1 MDEDIFLKLEKKF
14 VFKYFGKKEKQL
26 EFNMKVFRNKVNKK
40 DIIEI
45 DLFERNL
52 IKIFFLKI
60 KFRRYFSNISIVS
73 LDLILRMEEDFI

>member
-1 MDEDIFLKLEKKF
+1 MDEDIFLKFEKKF
-14 VFKYFGKKEKQL
+14 VFKDYGKKEKQL

>member
-1 MDEDIFLKLEKKF
+1 MDEDIFLKFEKKF
-14 VFKYFGKKEKQL
+14 VFKYYGKKEKQL
-26 EFNMKVFRNKVNKK
+26 EFNIKVFRNKVNKK

>member
-1 MDEDIFLKLEKKF
+1 MDEDIFLKFEKKF
-14 VFKYFGKKEKQL
+14 VFKYYGKKVKQL

>member
-1 MDEDIFLKLEKKF
+1 MDEDIFLKFEKKF
-14 VFKYFGKKEKQL
+14 VFKYYGKKEKQL
-26 EFNMKVFRNKVNKK
+26 EFNVKVFRNKVNKK

>member
-1 MDEDIFLKLEKKF
+1 MDEDIFLKFEKKY
-14 VFKYFGKKEKQL
+14 VFKYYGKKEKQL

>member
-1 MDEDIFLKLEKKF
+1 
-14 VFKYFGKKEKQL
+14 
-26 EFNMKVFRNKVNKK
+26 MKVFRNKVKKK

>member
-1 MDEDIFLKLEKKF
+1 MDEDIFLKFEKKF
-14 VFKYFGKKEKQL
+14 VFKYYGKKEKKL

>member
-1 MDEDIFLKLEKKF
+1 
-14 VFKYFGKKEKQL
+14 
-26 EFNMKVFRNKVNKK
+26 MKVFRNKVNKK

-52 IKIFFLKI
+52 IFFLKI

>member
-1 MDEDIFLKLEKKF
+1 MDEDIFLKFEKKF
-14 VFKYFGKKEKQL
+14 VFKYYGKKEKQL

-40 DIIEI
+40 DIVEI

>member
-1 MDEDIFLKLEKKF
+1 MDEDIFLKFEKKF
-14 VFKYFGKKEKQL
+14 VFKYYGKKEKQL

-52 IKIFFLKI
+52 NKIFFLKI

-73 LDLILRMEEDFI
+73 LDLIL

>member
-1 MDEDIFLKLEKKF
+1 
-14 VFKYFGKKEKQL
+14 
-26 EFNMKVFRNKVNKK
+26 MKVFRNKVNKK

-52 IKIFFLKI
+52 IKISVFFLKI

>member
-1 MDEDIFLKLEKKF
+1 MDEDIFLKFEKKF
-14 VFKYFGKKEKQL
+14 VFKYYGKKEKQL

-73 LDLILRMEEDFI
+73 LDLILRLEEDFI

>member
-1 MDEDIFLKLEKKF
+1 
-14 VFKYFGKKEKQL
+14 
-26 EFNMKVFRNKVNKK
+26 MKVFRNKVNKK

-52 IKIFFLKI
+52 IKIFLRI

>member
-1 MDEDIFLKLEKKF
+1 MDEDIFLKFEKKF
-14 VFKYFGKKEKQL
+14 VFKYYGKKEKQL
-26 EFNMKVFRNKVNKK
+26 EFNVKVFRNKVNKK

-73 LDLILRMEEDFI
+73 LDLILRLEEDFI

>member
-14 VFKYFGKKEKQL
+14 VFKYYGKKEKQL

>member
-1 MDEDIFLKLEKKF
+1 MDEDIFLKFEKKF
-14 VFKYFGKKEKQL
+14 VVKYYGKKEKQL

>member
-45 DLFERNL
+45 DLFERYL